1 MSLARYRLLSRTFR
15 KSFDR
20 LYSSHF
26 RRYESYLFKVMFAC
40 SMPRSYTAATPRW
53 QVIDSGRCWWAGWDG
68 DDPRNNRFAV
78 GRPSE
83 SDSVVQ
89 NALLLQKVIVR
100 RAPCSKGACYNIIK
114 SSQKSRVVPRT
125 FTLFSQTIR
134 RGPCRGYTSEEDAFS
149 MFELLSPVDRW
160 RIFESDCCTL
170 HETSWSLE
178 LKTLPPH
185 SCGDRCIL
193 MSSATRQARANLT

>member
-1 MSLARYRLLSRTFR
+1 MSLANIYRLLSRTFR

-26 RRYESYLFKVMFAC
+26 RRYKSYLFKVMFAC
-40 SMPRSYTAATPRW
+40 SMLRSYTAATPRW

-78 GRPSE
+78 GRTSE
-83 SDSVVQ
+83 SHSVVQ

-100 RAPCSKGACYNIIK
+100 RAPCSKGACYNIVR
-114 SSQKSRVVPRT
+114 SSQKGRVVTRT
-125 FTLFSQTIR
+125 FTSFSQTIR

-149 MFELLSPVDRW
+149 VSNFYLQLTVRGFSNPIVVHYTRPLDPSSSKRSPPLIAAAIAV
-160 RIFESDCCTL
+160 F
-170 HETSWSLE
+170 
-178 LKTLPPH
+178 
-185 SCGDRCIL
+185 
-193 MSSATRQARANLT
+193 